1 MPGHSLVVPPKSRH
15 EGAFSHQRH
24 PGPAILG
31 RRKNSWNPSTKHLLE
46 HTNHHFQ
53 LVWHYRRHRRAPVL
67 TQVTRG
73 QTKPPGEEAGRGSA
87 QLPPTAGTRAPTLP
101 CVPHPLVSQGQQ
113 HTAREGPSLS
123 QPHSVETGTPAS
135 SPAPAEN
142 ICCSQLAA
150 KCHGLASA
158 QPELVLY
165 EPLIALKHKVL
176 IPSTLPLLYKGYSSA
191 PTGSVPFPSK
201 LKLAADSKLCCTA
214 SRVPMLSPSTSG
226 SEQQAAQCNWKEGA
240 RGCHRQGSL
249 LRASQ
254 GSFPLCSSINSV
266 PNKPLQAP
274 CGIREIPT
282 QLQTSPKLL
291 SQWENTTEVQATS
304 LPHSCRQAEEP
315 SQKVGLIT

>member
-1 MPGHSLVVPPKSRH
+1 MALPQTPQSSRAHPGHQRSDKASRGGGWKGQCPAPSHSRYQGTHPALCPPPLGVP
-15 EGAFSHQRH
+15 GAAAHC
-24 PGPAILG
+24 PGRAQPFPAPQCG
-31 RRKNSWNPSTKHLLE
+31 
-46 HTNHHFQ
+46 
-53 LVWHYRRHRRAPVL
+53 A
-67 TQVTRG
+67 
-73 QTKPPGEEAGRGSA
+73 
-87 QLPPTAGTRAPTLP
+87 
-101 CVPHPLVSQGQQ
+101 
-113 HTAREGPSLS
+113 
-123 QPHSVETGTPAS
+123 PAS

-165 EPLIALKHKVL
+165 KPLIALKHEVL

-191 PTGSVPFPSK
+191 PSGSVPFPSK

-226 SEQQAAQCNWKEGA
+226 AEQQAAQCNWKEGA
-240 RGCHRQGSL
+240 HGCHREGSL

-291 SQWENTTEVQATS
+291 SQWESTTEVQAT
-304 LPHSCRQAEEP
+304 
-315 SQKVGLIT
+315 